1 MGQNELKPI
10 SKTSN
15 PRSMFSSTPIGATLV
30 DSLDTLYIAGLMEEY
45 SRAKKWVKEE
55 FDISKVVGFVACF
68 FCGSQINFSKFYEFY
83 DL

>member
-55 FDISKVVGFVACF
+55 FDISKVIGFVACF
-68 FCGSQINFSKFYEFY
+68 FLWRSN
-83 DL
+83 